1 MLCYDNI
8 MWDLI
13 RKTFHRKIRDVS
25 VLFIKIIFLFNYV
38 ANYILFYISIELNLI
53 VNIVGN
59 YKF

>member
-1 MLCYDNI
+1 

-25 VLFIKIIFLFNYV
+25 VLFIKIIFLFNYI
-38 ANYILFYISIELNLI
+38 ANYILFYISIELNLTGN
-53 VNIVGN
+53 VVRN